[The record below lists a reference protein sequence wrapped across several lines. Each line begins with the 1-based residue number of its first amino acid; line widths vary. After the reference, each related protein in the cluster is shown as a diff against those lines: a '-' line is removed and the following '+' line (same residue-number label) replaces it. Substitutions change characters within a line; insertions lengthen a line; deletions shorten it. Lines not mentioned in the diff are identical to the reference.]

1 MSMNIVVVHAM
12 QTFPPSMVEKLAPRP
27 WKTLQPDLPMLLLQ
41 KWDVWI
47 VLVSPLA
54 VR

>member
-1 MSMNIVVVHAM
+1 MSMSIVVVHAM

-27 WKTLQPDLPMLLLQ
+27 WKTLQPDLPLLLLK
-41 KWDVWI
+41 KWDAWT
-47 VLVSPLA
+47 VLVSSLA